1 MAKRDESYHPRLIIV
16 NHFDALINRI
26 DVKTEELLQEA
37 IQNESN
43 KSKRINDLNEL
54 RKKQIE
60 KIKQVKE
67 LNMKLFEHFNEDEYE
82 MKWSELINNN
92 SIVYEQKIDRIME
105 KIISVDCVLLEE
117 NKVLNGLDLWITN
130 WFNNSKNL
138 EILK

>member
-16 NHFDALINRI
+16 NHFDALINHI

-43 KSKRINDLNEL
+43 NSKRINDLNEL
-54 RKKQIE
+54 REKQIE

-67 LNMKLFEHFNEDEYE
+67 LNMKLFEHFNEDVYE
-82 MKWSELINNN
+82 IEWSELINYA
-92 SIVYEQKIDRIME
+92 SIDYEQKTDRIKE
-105 KIISVDCVLLEE
+105 KIISIDCVLLEE
-117 NKVLNGLDLWITN
+117 SKVMNGFDLWITN
-130 WFNNSKNL
+130 WFYNLKNL

>member
-43 KSKRINDLNEL
+43 NSKRINDLNEL
-54 RKKQIE
+54 REKQIE

-67 LNMKLFEHFNEDEYE
+67 LNMKLFEHFNEDEYGME
-82 MKWSELINNN
+82 WSELINNN
-92 SIVYEQKIDRIME
+92 SIVYEQNIDRIME

-130 WFNNSKNL
+130 WFHNSKNL

>member
-43 KSKRINDLNEL
+43 NSKRINDLNEL
-54 RKKQIE
+54 REKQIE

-67 LNMKLFEHFNEDEYE
+67 LNMKLFEHFNEDVYE
-82 MKWSELINNN
+82 IEWSELINYS
-92 SIVYEQKIDRIME
+92 SIDYEQKTDRIKE
-105 KIISVDCVLLEE
+105 KIISIDCVLLEE
-117 NKVLNGLDLWITN
+117 SKVMNGFDLWITN
-130 WFNNSKNL
+130 WFYNLKNL